1 MMPIGQSTGKGRGA
15 TATRRQV
22 APESFAALLD
32 ALGDTAQASARH
44 YESLRL
50 KLTFFFMRRSL
61 QSPDDLADEAL
72 DRLTYRLSDGVEI
85 VSIDAFALGIARHIA
100 QEQTARMKQILTV
113 DADYLANVPAPEPTQ
128 DREEEIICMERCLE
142 RLPAEEA
149 DLLRKY
155 YLADGSSLIFLRK
168 RLAEDLG
175 VSPSTL
181 RQRVFLARQHLH
193 ACVVARLGR
202 RSGLHSGRTAGKGN

>member
-1 MMPIGQSTGKGRGA
+1 MPIGHSPSRSCA
-15 TATRRQV
+15 VTATHRQV
-22 APESFAALLD
+22 TPESFAVLLA
-32 ALGDTAQASARH
+32 ALGYTPQESAAH
-44 YESLRL
+44 YEGLRS
-50 KLTFFFMRRSL
+50 KLIFFFMRRSL

-72 DRLTYRLSDGVEI
+72 DRLTYRLSEGVEI

-100 QEQTARMKQILTV
+100 QEQTARMKQIQTV

-128 DREEEIICMERCLE
+128 DREEEIVCMERCLKE
-142 RLPAEEA
+142 LPAEEA

-168 RLAEDLG
+168 QLAEDLG
-175 VSPSTL
+175 VSPTTL

-193 ACVVARLGR
+193 ACVVARLGG
-202 RSGLHSGRTAGKGN
+202 RSGLHSSRTAGKGN